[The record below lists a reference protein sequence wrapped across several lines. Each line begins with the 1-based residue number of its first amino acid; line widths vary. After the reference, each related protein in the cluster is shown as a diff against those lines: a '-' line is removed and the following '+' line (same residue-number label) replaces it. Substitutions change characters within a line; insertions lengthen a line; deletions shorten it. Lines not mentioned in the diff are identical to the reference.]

1 MSRYVLSL
9 VALLTCLATGLG
21 CSGITSPMS
30 YLSAKDVRSELYRF
44 SGERQGSVWLKRH
57 YQSIVGSAMD
67 PSEAKSFIGF
77 HGLRTRFSGYSP
89 KGETVYFESPA
100 GAKHRMTQ
108 ARVVS
113 KEAIRPLRVAPPVK
127 TKRKGIDPDRLVWRA
142 DFPTLQKGEVLEFMM
157 EFDIKGTLIKDTRA
171 LAATDGYTAQML
183 LSYYVDK
190 DDSGAFQVVGKDIR
204 GLVTQKDSYDV
215 IALVVNDIKQSDS
228 PLPYARYVT
237 RKTNPRG
244 YMTKFATSWTATSSA
259 YKREF
264 GEQSVRLRGR
274 NVVPFA
280 VKELSRESIE
290 TLYIWTRDRIQ
301 RPDALETSWNS
312 GRPLAQVLAN
322 NDLNAVDKVHLLH
335 WLLESSGLSH
345 DVAIARSNRYPRID
359 HEFPSPGLFD
369 TPLIYVSSYQL
380 WLDPGCTDCGPGQ
393 VRPALKGRTAL
404 VLSGSQEGTILELPS
419 Q

>member
-9 VALLTCLATGLG
+9 VALSMCLATGLG
-21 CSGITSPMS
+21 CAGVTSPLS
-30 YLSAKDVRSELYRF
+30 YHSAKDVRSELYRF
-44 SGERQGSVWLKRH
+44 PGERQGVVWLKRH

-77 HGLRTRFSGYSP
+77 HGLRTRFSGHSP
-89 KGETVYFESPA
+89 KGEIVYFESPA
-100 GAKHRMTQ
+100 GAKHRSTQ
-108 ARVVS
+108 ARIVS
-113 KEAIRPLRVAPPVK
+113 KAAIRPLRVSPPVK
-127 TKRKGIDPDRLVWRA
+127 TATKGIDPDRLVWRT

-157 EFDIKGTLIKDTRA
+157 EFDMPGTLVKDTRA
-171 LAATDGYTAQML
+171 LAAKDGYTAQML

-215 IALVVNDIKQSDS
+215 IALVVNDIKKSNS
-228 PLPYARYVT
+228 NLPYARYVT

-244 YMTKFATSWTATSSA
+244 YTTKFATSWAVTSSA

-264 GEQSVRLRGR
+264 GKQSVRLRGR
-274 NVVPFA
+274 SGVPFA

-301 RPDALETSWNS
+301 RPDALEASWNS
-312 GRPLAQVLAN
+312 GRPLAKVLAN

-335 WLLESSGLSH
+335 WLLEASGLSH
-345 DVAIARSNRYPRID
+345 DVAMARTNRYPRVD
-359 HEFPSPGLFD
+359 DNFPSPGLFD
-369 TPLIYVSSYQL
+369 VPLVYVSSYQL
-380 WLDPGCTDCGPGQ
+380 WLDPACTECEPGQ
-393 VRPALKGRTAL
+393 IRPALKGRTAL
-404 VLSGSQEGTILELPS
+404 VLSGPQEGQILELPS